1 MAAAR
6 ERELTLQEAADLL
19 GVHYMTAYRYVRTG
33 RLAATRTDGKWVVAR
48 SSLDQL
54 ARPAAAGRG
63 RARRVRRRDYAG
75 DLVPLLVAGDE
86 AASWQLVQDALTA
99 AYTPEEL
106 YCDVLA
112 TAMHMIGERWATGAV
127 SVAEEHRA
135 TALAAR
141 LVGRL
146 GGLFVRRG
154 RRRGLV
160 VLGAPSGDTHA
171 LATALVA
178 DPVRGRGFAVA
189 DLGADTPVTSF
200 AEVAADPDTVGVGI
214 VVSTPVGYSVVRDTI
229 TAIRAVTD
237 APVLLGGVAID
248 SRQRARA
255 LGADAHSASMRAAID
270 WFGALPRERE
280 R

>member
-33 RLAATRTDGKWVVAR
+33 RLAAKRTDGKWVVAR

-75 DLVPLLVAGDE
+75 ELAALLVAGDE
-86 AASWQLVQDALTA
+86 AASWQLVQNALTA
-99 AYTPEEL
+99 AFTPEEL

-112 TAMHMIGERWATGAV
+112 PAMHTIGDQWATDTV

-135 TALAAR
+135 TAVATR

-146 GGLFVRRG
+146 GGLFARRG

-160 VLGAPSGDTHA
+160 VLGAPSGDTHG

-178 DPVRGRGFAVA
+178 DPVHGRGFTVA
-189 DLGADTPVTSF
+189 DLGADTPITSF
-200 AEVAADPDTVGVGI
+200 AEVAADPETVAVGVA
-214 VVSTPVGYSVVRDTI
+214 VSTPVGDTVVTDTI

-237 APVLLGGVAID
+237 APVLVGGVAVD
-248 SRQRARA
+248 GPEHAHA

-270 WFGALPRERE
+270 WFAALGVPR
-280 R
+280 

>member
-1 MAAAR
+1 VAAAR

-33 RLAATRTDGKWVVAR
+33 RLAAKRTDGKWVVAR

-75 DLVPLLVAGDE
+75 ELATLLVAGDE
-86 AASWQLVQDALTA
+86 AGSWRLVQDALTA
-99 AYTPEEL
+99 AFTPEEL

-112 TAMHMIGERWATGAV
+112 TAMHTIGDRWASDAV
-127 SVAEEHRA
+127 TVAEEHRA
-135 TALAAR
+135 TAVATR

-146 GGLFVRRG
+146 GGLFARRG

-160 VLGAPSGDTHA
+160 VLGAPSGDTHG

-178 DPVRGRGFAVA
+178 DPVRGRGFTVA

-200 AEVAADPDTVGVGI
+200 AEVATDPGTVGVGV
-214 VVSTPVGYSVVRDTI
+214 VVSTPVGDTVVRDTVI
-229 TAIRAVTD
+229 AVRAVTD
-237 APVLLGGVAID
+237 APVLVGGIAVTGPEHAH
-248 SRQRARA
+248 A
-255 LGADAHSASMRAAID
+255 LGADAYSGSMRAAID
-270 WFGALPRERE
+270 WFAALGVPR
-280 R
+280 

>member
-6 ERELTLQEAADLL
+6 DRQLTLQEAADLL

-33 RLAATRTDGKWVVAR
+33 RLAAKRTDGKWVVAR

-54 ARPAAAGRG
+54 ARPAAPGRG
-63 RARRVRRRDYAG
+63 RARRVRHRDYAG
-75 DLVPLLVAGDE
+75 DLATLLVAGDE
-86 AASWQLVQDALTA
+86 AGSWRLSQDALTA
-99 AYTPEEL
+99 AFTPEEL

-112 TAMHMIGERWATGAV
+112 AAMHTIGDRWAAETV

-135 TALAAR
+135 TAVAAR

-160 VLGAPSGDTHA
+160 VLGAPSGDTHG

-178 DPVRGRGFAVA
+178 DPVRGRGFTVA
-189 DLGADTPVTSF
+189 DLGADTPVSSF
-200 AEVAADPDTVGVGI
+200 TEVAADPDTVGVGV
-214 VVSTPVGYSVVRDTI
+214 VVSTPVGDTVVRDTI
-229 TAIRAVTD
+229 AGIHAVTD
-237 APVLLGGVAID
+237 APVVLGGVAVAGPD
-248 SRQRARA
+248 HAYA
-255 LGADAHSASMRAAID
+255 LGADAHSASMRGAID
-270 WFGALPRERE
+270 WFAALGAAR
-280 R
+280 

>member
-33 RLAATRTDGKWVVAR
+33 RLAAKRTGGRWIVAR
-48 SSLDQL
+48 SSVDQL
-54 ARPAAAGRG
+54 ARPATAGRG
-63 RARRVRRRDYAG
+63 RARRARRRDYAG
-75 DLVPLLVAGDE
+75 ELASLLVAGDE
-86 AASWQLVQDALTA
+86 AASWQLVQDALTGA
-99 AYTPEEL
+99 FTPEEL

-112 TAMHMIGERWATGAV
+112 AAMHVVGDQWATEAV

-135 TALAAR
+135 TAVATR

-146 GGLFVRRG
+146 GGLFARRG

-160 VLGAPSGDTHA
+160 VLGAPAGDTHG

-178 DPVRGRGFAVA
+178 DPVRGRGFTVA

-200 AEVAADPDTVGVGI
+200 AEVAADADTVAVGI
-214 VVSTPVGYSVVRDTI
+214 AVSTPVGDPVVRDTI

-237 APVLLGGVAID
+237 APVLLGGVAVD
-248 SRQRARA
+248 SSEHAHA

-270 WFGALPRERE
+270 WFAALGAAR
-280 R
+280 